1 MIAGRGNLLSG
12 HGGRNTARK
21 QGLLMSEEFEVGAEE
36 VSEYIAV
43 IAADVTRDGLVVHF
57 SDETTSLFSPSF
69 LYQARKRQEN
79 TPLIEQGCA
88 VPGSPIAE
96 ALDEEG

>member
-1 MIAGRGNLLSG
+1 
-12 HGGRNTARK
+12 
-21 QGLLMSEEFEVGAEE
+21 MSEEFEVGAEE

-69 LYQARKRQEN
+69 LYEARKRQEN

-96 ALDEEG
+96 ALDEDG